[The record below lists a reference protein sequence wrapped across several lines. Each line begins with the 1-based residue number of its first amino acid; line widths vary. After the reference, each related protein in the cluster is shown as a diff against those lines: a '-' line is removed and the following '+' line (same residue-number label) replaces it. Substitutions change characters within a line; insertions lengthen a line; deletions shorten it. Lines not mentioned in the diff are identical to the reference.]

1 MIAAALAE
9 LEQAGIAVLAR
20 SRVIA
25 SAPLGPSQRRF
36 ANGAALVECTHAPPE
51 VLALIKGIEARFGR
65 RMRGQRWRERVLD
78 LDIVLW
84 SGGCWHD
91 GGLTVPHRL
100 FRDRRFVLEPAVG
113 IAGGW
118 RDPVTGLTLRQL
130 HARLTGPRPAPR

>member
-1 MIAAALAE
+1 MIGAALHE

-36 ANGAALVECTHAPPE
+36 ANGAALIECE
-51 VLALIKGIEARFGR
+51 VRPRELLSLLKAIETRFGR
-65 RMRGQRWRERVLD
+65 RQRGQRWGERVLD

-84 SGGCWHD
+84 SGGCWRD
-91 GGLTVPHRL
+91 ADLIVPHL
-100 FRDRRFVLEPAVG
+100 PFRERGFVLAPAAT
-113 IAGGW
+113 IAGAW

-130 HARLTGPRPAPR
+130 HARLTRQQGITR